1 VVRFNDGVA
10 AVEPARGQTIDC
22 HLSADPVDLMLVV
35 YGRISQW
42 GPIARGRLLAWGRKP
57 WLGLR
62 FKNLFFN
69 P

>member
-1 VVRFNDGVA
+1 MA
-10 AVEPARGQTIDC
+10 AVELASGQAIDC
-22 HLSADPVDLMLVV
+22 HLWADPVALMLVV
-35 YGRISQW
+35 YGRIGQW

-57 WLGLR
+57 WLGLK